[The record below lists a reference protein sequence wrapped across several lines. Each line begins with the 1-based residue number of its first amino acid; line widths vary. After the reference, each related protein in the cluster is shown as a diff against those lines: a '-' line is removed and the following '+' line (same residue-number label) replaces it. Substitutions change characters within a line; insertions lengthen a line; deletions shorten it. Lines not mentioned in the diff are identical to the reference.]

1 MNLKS
6 KKLIPLGIFGTLIL
20 LAVVIKMNPP
30 EAPQRGNFG
39 GPQMVVETT
48 TVEMQ
53 NYQVQLQSYG
63 NVQPRTQSMLVAQV
77 SGQIVSVNENVRDGG
92 FFERG
97 DVLGQIDPRD
107 YEADVSISEAAL
119 ADARQALAEAQA
131 LSNQAHEDWER
142 LGNTGDAPDLVLRV
156 PQLEAARARV
166 SSAESAL
173 QKANL
178 DLERTRIV
186 APFSGRILRKLV
198 DVGQVVSPNTQ
209 LAEIYAT
216 DVVEIRLPIRNRDL
230 GFIDLPESFRFADT
244 EGVSNTAVTI
254 HSDLIG
260 NESWEA
266 QLVRTE
272 GAIDATARQL
282 HVIAQIDDPFGPANV
297 GRSPLKIGQYVT
309 AEIAGSDLSDVLVIP
324 NSAIY
329 QGSYVYTVED
339 DLLRRKNVVIAWQ
352 NDSDAII
359 SEGLKHGDQLVTTAL
374 GQVTS
379 GLRVAIAGA
388 EQRGGG
394 APGGRR
400 PPGDGERKL
409 GGQNGPNGQN
419 VPGERRQNGPG
430 GQNGPGERKEN
441 GPDGQNGP
449 GARRQNGAGQ

>member
-1 MNLKS
+1 MNLKFR
-6 KKLIPLGIFGTLIL
+6 KLVPVAILGGLLL
-20 LAVVIKMNPP
+20 LAVIIKMNPP

-48 TVEMQ
+48 TVEGQ
-53 NYQVQLQSYG
+53 DYRVQLQSYG
-63 NVQPRTQSMLVAQV
+63 TVQPRTQSMLVAQV

-92 FFERG
+92 FFEKG

-107 YEADVSISEAAL
+107 YEADVRISEASL
-119 ADARQALAEAQA
+119 ADARQALAEAEARSIQA
-131 LSNQAHEDWER
+131 REDWER
-142 LGNTGDAPDLVLRV
+142 LGNSGDAPDLVLRV

-178 DLERTRIV
+178 DLERTRLV

-230 GFIDLPESFRFADT
+230 GFIELPESFRFSDAN
-244 EGVSNTAVTI
+244 GGGLTAVTI

-260 NESWEA
+260 DETWNA

-282 HVIAQIDDPFGPANV
+282 HVIAQIEDPFGPEYV
-297 GRSPLKIGQYVT
+297 GRAPLKIGQYVT
-309 AEIAGSDLSDVLVIP
+309 AEIEGSVEENVLVIP
-324 NSAIY
+324 NSTIY

-339 DLLRRKNVVIAWQ
+339 GLLRRKDVEIAWQ
-352 NDSDAII
+352 NDNEAII
-359 SEGLKHGDQLVTTAL
+359 ASGLRHGDQLVTTPL

-379 GLRVAIAGA
+379 GLRVAIAG
-388 EQRGGG
+388 EERRGGG
-394 APGGRR
+394 GPPGAKR
-400 PPGDGERKL
+400 PPADGEQK
-409 GGQNGPNGQN
+409 PA
-419 VPGERRQNGPG
+419 ERRQNGAD
-430 GQNGPGERKEN
+430 Q
-441 GPDGQNGP
+441 
-449 GARRQNGAGQ
+449 